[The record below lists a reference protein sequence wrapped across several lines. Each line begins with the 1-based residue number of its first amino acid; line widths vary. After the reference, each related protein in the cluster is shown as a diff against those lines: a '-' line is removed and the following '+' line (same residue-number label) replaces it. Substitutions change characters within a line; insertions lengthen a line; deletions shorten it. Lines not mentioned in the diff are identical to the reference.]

1 LRASLKRPADVT
13 IELVEAPTTEVIGL
27 LDGLNTAL
35 AGPYAEEQRHAL
47 PVDRLF
53 QSNIRFF
60 IARLDGEA
68 VACGG
73 VGFYNGFAELK
84 RMYSKPSVRG
94 RGVAKKLLARL
105 EMEARNAGQASV
117 CIETGI
123 YQREAMQFYEGSGYC
138 RCEAFGPY
146 AAMPPTAIETSVFYE
161 KRLPAKPPAP

>member
-1 LRASLKRPADVT
+1 M
-13 IELVEAPTTEVIGL
+13 EVIGL
-27 LDGLNTAL
+27 LDALNTAL
-35 AGPYAEEQRHAL
+35 AGPYSEEQRHAL

-53 QSNIRFF
+53 QPNIRFF

-73 VGFYNGFAELK
+73 VGFYAGFAELK
-84 RMYSKPSVRG
+84 RMYTKPSVRG
-94 RGVAKKLLARL
+94 RGIAKKLLARL

-123 YQREAMQFYEGSGYC
+123 YQREAMQFYEGMGYR

-161 KRLPAKPPAP
+161 KRLPSLSENTGGCVDR

>member
-1 LRASLKRPADVT
+1 LNQPADVT
-13 IELVEAPTTEVIGL
+13 IELVKAPTTEVIGL
-27 LDGLNTAL
+27 LDALNAAL
-35 AGPYAEEQRHAL
+35 AGPYSEEQRHAL

-53 QSNIRFF
+53 QPNIRFF

-73 VGFYNGFAELK
+73 VGFYDGFAELK

-94 RGVAKKLLARL
+94 RGIAKKLLARL
-105 EMEARNAGQASV
+105 EMEASNAGRALV
-117 CIETGI
+117 RIETGA
-123 YQREAMQFYEGSGYC
+123 YQHEAMRFYAGAGYC

-161 KRLPAKPPAP
+161 KRLPAKPPVA

>member
-1 LRASLKRPADVT
+1 LKQPADVA
-13 IELVEAPTTEVIGL
+13 IELVKAPTTEVVGL
-27 LDGLNTAL
+27 LDELNAAL
-35 AGPYAEEQRHAL
+35 AGPYSEEQRHAL

-53 QSNIRFF
+53 QPNIRFF

-73 VGFYNGFAELK
+73 VGFYDGFAELK

-123 YQREAMQFYEGSGYC
+123 YQREAMKFYEGMGYR

-146 AAMPPTAIETSVFYE
+146 ASMPPTAIETSVFYE
-161 KRLPAKPPAP
+161 KRVPAKPPAA